1 MMKTTICRALTRSVT
16 AALIAVSASS
26 FAYASVDNLLPRP
39 KRVEATAGHL
49 RVGSVLS
56 LDDST
61 ANPALSR
68 VLAGLI
74 ASGVDGDTLK
84 VKVIIGDVPGS
95 RDYDLASYDAEAY
108 CLDVTP
114 GGITVTAPA
123 AIGVTRA
130 AQTLAQLAEDEQ
142 GELPAV
148 TVTDWPAFKLRGFM
162 HDTGRSFISLEELM
176 HEIDILSRYKIN
188 TFHWHLTENQAWRL
202 GVNAYPQLTDSA
214 NMTRDAGQYYTP
226 EECRRLERYAAERGV
241 TVIPEIDMP
250 GHSKAF
256 TRAMGFDMQ
265 SPRGREALKVI
276 LREACDAFPLAPYI
290 HIGGDEI
297 GFDDS
302 FLVEMID
309 YVHSLGRKVAIWNC
323 YNVPAKLVDPSVL
336 KADLVTNWATAG
348 TLVKGVP
355 NVDMRYNYINHFD
368 VFADPVG
375 IYKTTIF
382 YEPEGNSDIAG
393 TITGIWNDT
402 RVPTETDIVRQNN
415 LYASVLA
422 SAERAWAGGG
432 ARYIEEGGTTLPME
446 GPEFDEFADWER
458 RFLHHKARTLKEEP
472 IPYVRQ
478 TDVKWLVT
486 EQIPNG
492 GDPDASLLPDKY
504 IAADAVPQ
512 RFEIDGVTYNALPAR
527 GAGIYLRH
535 IWHPI
540 VKGFYDNPRDSV
552 TAYAWTE
559 IWSPE
564 DREAGALVE
573 TYTYSR
579 SGDEVAPRAGCW
591 DRRGSR
597 IWLNGE
603 ELSAPE
609 WQQPDAAIPQ
619 DDPVLGL
626 TNENL
631 TAREPVKIHL
641 RKGWNRVFLKLPH
654 ADNGGTKRDKWQF
667 TFVVTDTEGTD
678 ALPDIIYS
686 PDRQLPQPLK

>member
-1 MMKTTICRALTRSVT
+1 MMKNPIDNVVRLGMTAVLLVIASALPMRA
-16 AALIAVSASS
+16 AI
-26 FAYASVDNLLPRP
+26 DNLLPRP
-39 KRVEATAGHL
+39 KRVENSEGSM
-49 RVGSVLS
+49 RIGSVLA

-61 ANPALSR
+61 VNPT
-68 VLAGLI
+68 LARTLDGMTI
-74 ASGVDGDTLK
+74 SGTAGDTLH
-84 VKVIIGDVPGS
+84 VKVIISDVAGS
-95 RDYDLASYDAEAY
+95 RDYRLASYDAEAY
-108 CLDVTP
+108 CLDVTS
-114 GGITVTAPA
+114 GGITITAPTA
-123 AIGVTRA
+123 VGVTRA
-130 AQTLAQLAEDEQ
+130 AQTLAQLAEDSDGQ
-142 GELPAV
+142 LPAV
-148 TVTDWPAFKLRGFM
+148 TITDWPAFKLRGFL
-162 HDTGRSFISLEELM
+162 HDTGRSFISIEELM
-176 HEIDILSRYKIN
+176 HEIDMLSRYKIN
-188 TFHWHLTENQAWRL
+188 TFHWHLTENQAWRF
-202 GVNAYPQLTDSA
+202 GVEAYPQLTDSA
-214 NMTRDAGQYYTP
+214 NMTRDVGLYYKP
-226 EECRRLERYAAERGV
+226 EECRRLESYAAERGV

-256 TRAMGFDMQ
+256 MRAMGFDMQ
-265 SPRGREALKVI
+265 SPQGREALKII

-297 GFDDS
+297 SFDDS

-309 YVHSLGRKVAIWNC
+309 YVHSLGRKVAIWNR

-336 KADLVTNWATAG
+336 KADLVTNWATSG

-393 TITGIWNDT
+393 TMTGIWNDT

-415 LYASVLA
+415 FYASVLA

-432 ARYIEEGGTTLPME
+432 YRYIEEGGTTLPVE
-446 GPEFDEFADWER
+446 GQEFDEFTDWER
-458 RFLHHKARTLKEEP
+458 RFLYHKANTLRDEP
-472 IPYVRQ
+472 IPYVKQ

-492 GDPDASLLPDKY
+492 GNQEASLLPEKY
-504 IAADAVPQ
+504 MNEDVIPRQ
-512 RFEIDGVTYNALPAR
+512 FEIGGVTYNALPAC

-564 DREAGALVE
+564 EQDAGALVE

-579 SGDEVAPRAGCW
+579 SGDEVGPRAGCW

-603 ELSAPE
+603 ELPAPE
-609 WQQPDAAIPQ
+609 WKQPDARIPQ

-631 TAREPVKIHL
+631 TAREPVRIHL
-641 RKGWNRVFLKLPH
+641 REGWNRVFLKLPH
-654 ADNGGTKRDKWQF
+654 ADKGGTMRDKWQF
-667 TFVVTDTEGTD
+667 TFVVTDITGRN
-678 ALPDIIYS
+678 ALPGIIYS
-686 PDRQLPQPLK
+686 PERNFSTQLK